1 MAAAD
6 FPNHNTVLYI
16 PPYHNLPRL
25 GRNATKTQYLD
36 RCTLVNEEEAIITIM
51 KPLDHNV
58 ENDKVFI
65 DGMSDNMVVF
75 SFTEKVYNEM
85 LGGTISYIS
94 GDVRKAFGW
103 RQAIACP
110 TVQDAANQVLWH
122 VSKGHSRPE
131 DKMYLILV
139 DLNIHSWG
147 SHHSTRAVNNFQRG
161 YRLQMYQL
169 LQGFK

>member
-6 FPNHNTVLYI
+6 FPNHNTVLDI
-16 PPYHNLPRL
+16 PSYHNL
-25 GRNATKTQYLD
+25 KTQYLD
-36 RCTLVNEEEAIITIM
+36 RCTLVNEEEATITIM

-75 SFTEKVYNEM
+75 SFTEKVYNEINQLHFWRCAQGIWM
-85 LGGTISYIS
+85 GASNCFSYSPGCCQPIAVARVKGSQQARGQDVSDFGGPQYPQLGITPFDPCGE
-94 GDVRKAFGW
+94 
-103 RQAIACP
+103 Q
-110 TVQDAANQVLWH
+110 
-122 VSKGHSRPE
+122 
-131 DKMYLILV
+131 
-139 DLNIHSWG
+139 
-147 SHHSTRAVNNFQRG
+147 FQRG